1 MFPQIDPA
9 SHMLAL
15 PKTYTRLK
23 RWMLIAF
30 LIGGMAALLMLAM
43 LSL

>member
-15 PKTYTRLK
+15 PKTYPRLK
-23 RWMLIAF
+23 RWMLIAIV
-30 LIGGMAALLMLAM
+30 IGGAAALLMLTL
-43 LSL
+43 LSF